1 MNKRFL
7 KFLILNSTFLIL
19 LATACSRKKEPPPPP
34 PPPIDDFVLKNLAS
48 EFPSEIRTAD
58 YAGQVQLVLFF
69 RSDDDACRGA
79 IADWNALQKEFA
91 GRGFTVVGVLVDDRP
106 DDPLAAEVA
115 ALAPAFP
122 VGLAD
127 EPVGRAFGGPA
138 AIRAIPSAFLLSRD
152 GELLRAYAGFE
163 PLDRLRDDLARA
175 LDGQPLVDRNPKP
188 AAPEDNDP

>member
-1 MNKRFL
+1 MNRSIL
-7 KFLILNSTFLIL
+7 KFLILNSTVLIL
-19 LATACSRKKEPPPPP
+19 LSAACGRKKETPPPP

-48 EFPSEIRTAD
+48 EFPGEIQTAEF
-58 YAGQVQLVLFF
+58 AGRVQLVLFF

-79 IADWNALQKEFA
+79 LPEWNALQKEFA
-91 GRGFTVVGVLVDDRP
+91 DRGFTVVGVLVDDRP
-106 DDPLAAEVA
+106 DDLLAAEVA

-122 VGLAD
+122 IGLAD

-163 PLDRLRDDLARA
+163 PIDRLRDDVSRA

-188 AAPEDNDP
+188 VAPEDNDP